1 MLLKAA
7 VRQWYI
13 NRVHTH
19 QAGGTA
25 LLKSITLE
33 VSQQVDGDARND
45 TFDVPSR
52 ARSALLIRSQAT
64 ES

>member
-1 MLLKAA
+1 MLLKVA

-25 LLKSITLE
+25 LKSITLE